1 GSHPDRALA
10 LRSAMAHGAAQRQP
24 VDAGNH
30 DVEDQEV
37 EPFGFGAL
45 QRFPA
50 IAYAVARVAL
60 EAEMQADRLGY
71 VGFVLYDEDSRRHCF
86 VTVCPS
92 GRHVAPVKLTIHSVS
107 AQMCR
112 RRRAAAKAEPDEENA
127 MTATIRRI
135 AFGGAAAVLALGVS
149 AGLYASA
156 QNTNQDP

>member
-30 DVEDQEV
+30 DVEDEEV

-45 QRFPA
+45 QSFPA

-60 EAEMQADRLGY
+60 EAEMQADELADVR
-71 VGFVLYDEDSRRHCF
+71 FVLDDEDSRRHCF

-112 RRRAAAKAEPDEENA
+112 RRRTRGEGACPAEAELAKAE
-127 MTATIRRI
+127 
-135 AFGGAAAVLALGVS
+135 
-149 AGLYASA
+149 AGRGERHDRNDTS
-156 QNTNQDP
+156 